1 MLSYTALLFSV
12 ASTIAY
18 AALTV
23 AAAILWWRRGA
34 IGWAVIAIGFA
45 LVLLGQAGRLVEFF
59 EVGALL
65 RSHSGDTLFIVQHH
79 AFLQFAALLGLW
91 VAAAG
96 LVWHAVRARDANAL
110 RDEQ

>member
-1 MLSYTALLFSV
+1 MPSSTALLFLL

-23 AAAILWWRRGA
+23 AAALLWWRRGA

-45 LVLLGQAGRLVEFF
+45 LVLLGQVGRLVEFF

-65 RSHSGDTLFIVQHH
+65 RSHSADTLFIVEHH
-79 AFLQFAALLGLW
+79 AFLQCAALLGLCA
-91 VAAAG
+91 AAAG
-96 LVWHAVRARDANAL
+96 LVWHAVRTPSA
-110 RDEQ
+110 